1 MVVVRTFEVAL
12 DRSASVGD
20 AIRRALAGL
29 AAVGCS
35 SAPVRVFLSDTRTG
49 ASRSCAR
56 VVKAFPELVELAC
69 VVEGGDVVSSF
80 DEGVPGSRARL
91 DSALT
96 PARALALADGVPRAF
111 PLNDSD
117 FFFGPVPALLGAIDA
132 APPIRTGG
140 RPHDDVIAGEVALI
154 SHWWISGRRTRLCA
168 ATREALPTGDA
179 VDLPPIAD
187 EAGALLAAMGPLRRE
202 RRRLEP
208 TSDDERDA
216 AAAQVAAAEARLAEL
231 RENWSSERARLAL
244 PFPLD
249 PDPTGGEFLPLRAA
263 LTDVFQPRGYRQRT
277 SARPGGVWI
286 LTKRTERQN
295 ELELRLHRG
304 PINGRLSA
312 RLILCGPLWRHDLG
326 PLPLGPD
333 RLELCVGSEAT
344 ARRALVNLA
353 AAADAA
359 EAALVPPLEAIHGD
373 GFAWLSAIGAP

>member
-20 AIRRALAGL
+20 AMRRALAGL
-29 AAVGCS
+29 AAVGCD

-56 VVKAFPELVELAC
+56 VIKAFPELAELAC
-69 VVEGGDVVSSF
+69 VVEGGDVISSF
-80 DEGVPGSRARL
+80 DEGVAGSRAHL
-91 DSALT
+91 GSALE

-117 FFFGPVPALLGAIDA
+117 FFFGPVPALLGAASA
-132 APPIRTGG
+132 APPIRQGG
-140 RPHDDVIAGEVALI
+140 RPHDEVVAGEIALV
-154 SHWWISGRRTRLCA
+154 SHWWISGRRTRLAA
-168 ATREALPTGDA
+168 ATREALPPSG
-179 VDLPPIAD
+179 VSDLPPVAD
-187 EAGALLAAMGPLRRE
+187 EAAALLAALGPIRRE

-208 TSDDERDA
+208 TSPDERA
-216 AAAQVAAAEARLAEL
+216 AAAGQVTQAEGRLAEL
-231 RENWSSERARLAL
+231 RTSWAAACAHLAL
-244 PFPLD
+244 PFALE
-249 PDPTGGEFLPLRAA
+249 PDASGGGFLPLRAA
-263 LTDVFQPRGYRQRT
+263 LTDVFRPRGYRPRT
-277 SARPGGVWI
+277 SSRPGGVWI
-286 LTKRTERQN
+286 LLKRTARQN

-326 PLPLGPD
+326 PLPLAPG

-359 EAALVPPLEAIHGD
+359 DAFLVPPLEAIHGD
-373 GFAWLSAIGAP
+373 GFAWLTGSP